1 MSEIYCVRATPRS
14 VPMPLPVFPNPTDR
28 PEGVGPSLVLEFH
41 SPVPAGEDVAAGKMP
56 RRDTLAYLQA
66 IRGAGNRSI
75 ECRIDCA
82 GGRED
87 DALPIA
93 LALLQHPFRVSAR
106 IVGRCSSAAVLIALA
121 ADRRSIVPHGTVLI
135 HRAARIYVREQWDA
149 IQQMPEADKDV
160 INESLLASDD
170 KVAALLT
177 ARLGISEEV
186 ARSWMR
192 EGRKWGADET
202 LSRGFA
208 DSIADEEIA
217 Q

>member
-1 MSEIYCVRATPRS
+1 M
-14 VPMPLPVFPNPTDR
+14 
-28 PEGVGPSLVLEFH
+28 
-41 SPVPAGEDVAAGKMP
+41 
-56 RRDTLAYLQA
+56 
-66 IRGAGNRSI
+66 
-75 ECRIDCA
+75 
-82 GGRED
+82 
-87 DALPIA
+87 
-93 LALLQHPFRVSAR
+93 
-106 IVGRCSSAAVLIALA
+106 LIALA